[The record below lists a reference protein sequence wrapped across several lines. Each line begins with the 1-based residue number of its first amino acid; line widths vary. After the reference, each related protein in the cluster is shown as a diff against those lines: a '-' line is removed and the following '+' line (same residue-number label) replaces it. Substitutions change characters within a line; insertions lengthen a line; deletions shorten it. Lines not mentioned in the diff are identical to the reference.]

1 MTTNQQAI
9 LPRNTISRT
18 LLKAHENQQ
27 NSILCPYL
35 AIALETNFINE
46 DYIRMFP
53 SNFGRMSMR
62 KIINHLGMTEFN
74 SNKIW
79 RMIENGYTLKQISF
93 EVFLEE

>member
-1 MTTNQQAI
+1 MVTNIQSIYPQSM
-9 LPRNTISRT
+9 ISRT
-18 LLKAHENQQ
+18 LLKAYNNQQ

-53 SNFGRMSMR
+53 SQFGRMSMR
-62 KIINHLGMTEFN
+62 KIIDHLGMTEFN

-79 RMIENGYTLKQISF
+79 RMIEDGYTLEQISRRF
-93 EVFLEE
+93 

>member
-1 MTTNQQAI
+1 MVTNIQSIYPQSM
-9 LPRNTISRT
+9 ISRT
-18 LLKAHENQQ
+18 LLKAHNNQR

-53 SNFGRMSMR
+53 SQFGRMSMR
-62 KIINHLGMTEFN
+62 KIIDHLGMTEFD

-79 RMIENGYTLKQISF
+79 RMIEDGYTLEQISRRF
-93 EVFLEE
+93 

>member
-1 MTTNQQAI
+1 MVTNIQSIYPQSM
-9 LPRNTISRT
+9 ISRT
-18 LLKAHENQQ
+18 LLKAHNNQR

-53 SNFGRMSMR
+53 SQFGRMSMR
-62 KIINHLGMTEFN
+62 KIIDHLGMTEFN

-79 RMIENGYTLKQISF
+79 RMIEDGYTLEQISRRF
-93 EVFLEE
+93 

>member
-1 MTTNQQAI
+1 MVTNIQSIYPQSM
-9 LPRNTISRT
+9 ISRT
-18 LLKAHENQQ
+18 LLKAHNNQR

-53 SNFGRMSMR
+53 SQFGRMSMR
-62 KIINHLGMTEFN
+62 KIIDHLGMTEFN

-79 RMIENGYTLKQISF
+79 RMIEDGYTLEQISRSF
-93 EVFLEE
+93 

>member
-1 MTTNQQAI
+1 MVTNIQSIYPQSM
-9 LPRNTISRT
+9 ISRT
-18 LLKAHENQQ
+18 LLKAHNNQL

-53 SNFGRMSMR
+53 SQFGRMSMR
-62 KIINHLGMTEFN
+62 KIIDHLGMTEFN

-79 RMIENGYTLKQISF
+79 RMIEDGYTLEQISRRF
-93 EVFLEE
+93 

>member
-1 MTTNQQAI
+1 MTTNIQSIYPQSM
-9 LPRNTISRT
+9 ISRT
-18 LLKAHENQQ
+18 LLKAHNNQQ

-53 SNFGRMSMR
+53 SQFGRMSMR
-62 KIINHLGMTEFN
+62 KIIDHLGMTEFN

-79 RMIENGYTLKQISF
+79 RMIEDGYTLEQISRYF
-93 EVFLEE
+93 